1 MSFEERLESIDNT
14 LKLLATLM
22 QSGQALSPANVAA
35 ATDAAPEKKTRTKK
49 ADAVVETAA
58 AEAVEA
64 VEAKNDSPTQA
75 AAEPSTA
82 VAETPVVSTPTAS
95 TASVQASEVL
105 WKDVLAK
112 LLELNKS
119 TAPGHGREGVLS
131 VIAKFPGADGKPVD
145 VVPKLESIGK
155 HGEILAFVESL
166 LAPAAVEEKP
176 LF

>member
-58 AEAVEA
+58 AEV

-119 TAPGHGREGVLS
+119 TLPGHGREGVLS

-145 VVPKLESIGK
+145 VVPKLEGIGK

-166 LAPAAVEEKP
+166 LAPAFVVEEAP

>member
-58 AEAVEA
+58 AEV

>member
-58 AEAVEA
+58 AEV
-64 VEAKNDSPTQA
+64 VEAKNDSPTPAVA
-75 AAEPSTA
+75 APSTA
-82 VAETPVVSTPTAS
+82 AAETPVVSTPTAS

-119 TAPGHGREGVLS
+119 TLPGHGREGVLS

>member
-58 AEAVEA
+58 AEV

-119 TAPGHGREGVLS
+119 TLPGHGREGVLS

-166 LAPAAVEEKP
+166 LAPAFVVEEAP

>member
-35 ATDAAPEKKTRTKK
+35 ATEAAPEKKTRTKK
-49 ADAVVETAA
+49 ADAVAETPAA
-58 AEAVEA
+58 EA

-75 AAEPSTA
+75 EAAPSTA
-82 VAETPVVSTPTAS
+82 VAETPVVNTPTAS

-119 TAPGHGREGVLS
+119 TLPGHGREGVLS

>member
-58 AEAVEA
+58 AEV

-119 TAPGHGREGVLS
+119 TLPGHGREGVLS

>member
-58 AEAVEA
+58 AEV
-64 VEAKNDSPTQA
+64 VEAKNDSPTPA

-82 VAETPVVSTPTAS
+82 VAETPVVTTPTAS

-119 TAPGHGREGVLS
+119 PRPGHGREAVLK
-131 VIAKFPGADGKPVD
+131 VLDTFRLDGKQVAT
-145 VVPKLESIGK
+145 VPMLEMVGK
-155 HGEILAFVESL
+155 NAEILAYAESL
-166 LAPAAVEEKP
+166 LAPAVVEEAP

>member
-35 ATDAAPEKKTRTKK
+35 ATEAAPEKKTRAKK
-49 ADAVVETAA
+49 SDAVVETAA
-58 AEAVEA
+58 AEV

-75 AAEPSTA
+75 AATPSTA
-82 VAETPVVSTPTAS
+82 VAETPVVTTPTAS

-119 TAPGHGREGVLS
+119 TLPGHGREGVLS

>member
-58 AEAVEA
+58 AEV

-75 AAEPSTA
+75 AATPSTA
-82 VAETPVVSTPTAS
+82 VAETPVVTTPTAS

>member
-35 ATDAAPEKKTRTKK
+35 ATEAAPEKKTRAKK

-64 VEAKNDSPTQA
+64 KNDSPTQA
-75 AAEPSTA
+75 VAEPSTA
-82 VAETPVVSTPTAS
+82 VAETPAASTPTAS

-131 VIAKFPGADGKPVD
+131 VIAQFPGADGKPVD